1 MRVVVT
7 GIGII
12 SSIGFSVEE
21 TLDSLLRQHSGVGPL
36 EILKT
41 VHNNIPC
48 AEIKLDDAGFRK
60 RLGISDNDIITR
72 TSMMG
77 ICAVK
82 EALEKASLNTFLS
95 DSNVTH
101 RVGLISGTTVGGMEK
116 SEQYYSDFIS
126 NDNHKEYIEAHD
138 CGACTEKIADYFG
151 RFSYLATTSTAWSS
165 AAHSLSLGADL
176 IKNGS
181 LEVVV
186 AGGSECL
193 TKFHLNGFN
202 SLMILD
208 SKPCRPFDETR
219 AGLNLGE
226 GAAYVVLESLEHAQ
240 ARGANI
246 YCELSG
252 YANACDAFHQ
262 TASSPEGVGATISMK
277 KAIESAGL
285 LPSDIDYVNAHG
297 TGTKNNDLSESNAM
311 LTVFDGKIPPFSSTK
326 PYTGHTTS
334 ASGSIEV
341 VISILAM
348 LNNFIPSNL
357 NFNTPMNETTAIPV
371 SSIIKDIEL
380 KHVLTNS
387 FGFGGNNT
395 SLVLSKL

>member
-21 TLDSLLRQHSGVGPL
+21 TLESLLRQHSGVGPL

-41 VHNNIPC
+41 VHNDIPC

-60 RLGISDNDIITR
+60 RLGISDSDIITR

-82 EALEKASLNTFLS
+82 EALEKASLQTLLS
-95 DSNVTH
+95 DTNKNH
-101 RVGLISGTTVGGMEK
+101 RIGLISGTTVGGMEK
-116 SEQYYSDFIS
+116 SEQYYSDFTS

-151 RFSYLATTSTAWSS
+151 CFSYLATTSTACSS
-165 AAHSLSLGADL
+165 AANSLSLGADL

-181 LEVVV
+181 LEVAV

-208 SKPCRPFDETR
+208 SKPCRPFDDTR

-226 GAAYVVLESLEHAQ
+226 GAAYIVLESLEHAQ

-262 TASSPEGVGATISMK
+262 TASSPEGIGATISMK
-277 KAIESAGL
+277 KAIEAAGL

-297 TGTKNNDLSESNAM
+297 TGTSNNDLSESNAM

-341 VISILAM
+341 VISILSM
-348 LNNFIPSNL
+348 QNNFIPPNL
-357 NFNTPMNETTAIPV
+357 NFGIPMKEVNAIPV
-371 SSIIKDIEL
+371 STVVKNVEL
-380 KHVLTNS
+380 RHILTNS

>member
-41 VHNNIPC
+41 VHNDIPC

-82 EALEKASLNTFLS
+82 EALEKASLQTLLS
-95 DSNVTH
+95 DTNESH
-101 RVGLISGTTVGGMEK
+101 RIGLISGTTVGGMEK
-116 SEQYYSDFIS
+116 SEQYYSDFTS

-151 RFSYLATTSTAWSS
+151 CFSYLATTSTACSS
-165 AAHSLSLGADL
+165 AANSLSLGADL

-208 SKPCRPFDETR
+208 SKPCRPFDDTR

-226 GAAYVVLESLEHAQ
+226 GAAYIVLESLEHAK

-277 KAIESAGL
+277 KAIEAAGL

-297 TGTKNNDLSESNAM
+297 TGTNNNDLSESNAM

-348 LNNFIPSNL
+348 QNNFIPPNL
-357 NFNTPMNETTAIPV
+357 NFNIPMKETTAIPV
-371 SSIIKDIEL
+371 SSIIRDIEL